1 MIFDLER
8 HRTKRST
15 FLNTGVKV
23 CPQETIKEVIASHQA
38 YYKLRVCQ
46 EAIWEAFRIFFD
58 RIPSTV
64 EYHRWVYTCQFESL
78 CIADLARNF
87 SNSQEHIDMV
97 HRRVTLRD
105 EKLRGRGGAT
115 VKAEPTDKIPQITGP
130 KEAQTEASTDT
141 PAFITSLPGSPST
154 PSDAPGVTEV
164 VQELELP
171 NLVPEQPVEMV
182 VDFSITLMRPG
193 YSELLNDPDDLE
205 YNDLTRKLQ
214 DQMQNVLQ
222 KLPGFKEIR
231 ILGISEA
238 QEIDGGISVRYTVVF
253 ETDPENA
260 DDNGIG
266 QNDGTVIPSVE
277 TNLKLMIEKALTEDP
292 SLAKDLRFLRFDPE
306 KIILPTLSPPTES
319 SEEVS
324 NLEPGAVT
332 PGLTPSTEVPI
343 ITIEEPNLEVTHTS
357 VETENSSENTLD
369 SSAGKDLM
377 KHTTMKTTVLAT
389 ATDNEWAHA
398 ESSTL
403 FTTNVTLDESDLL
416 SEHGF
421 EPTNINQTRETLI
434 NEPDVVEPII
444 THVTESILEDN
455 SQLRRDFVPTMTP
468 EENTLETPNF
478 MSTIVPYEQNLISS
492 ISEEKDIV
500 SPLAD
505 LVDQLTTIPQRELPV
520 TVPEYGF
527 ITPAGNINEIISEES
542 AVFPSTD
549 EAFDFKGTVA
559 MSITPILLTTATQH
573 LPSQKELT
581 DTYDSRMPVTTLS
594 ALTLQP
600 PTEAIK
606 DLNLEE
612 ETDILRHNE
621 DLLLEEDVEDLQRGM
636 EMNEI
641 QPEAGTVT
649 VHPEYTTFGLL
660 SEDNKLVFEDG
671 TEIKEFQPETVTDS
685 NDVLE
690 PKNTTDVILSVVD
703 NAYDLQSKEDTNKD
717 FKPEEDTENGD
728 FHPETATNI
737 FVPPLEKITMAED
750 RKVEIDVNTSVLQPE
765 EINNIDD
772 FHLEEN
778 TSPTVFQPKDITEFE
793 DLHPQEVTDFI
804 VSQSEE
810 DTDYTPHQPVEVID
824 TNIHEK
830 ITYTTVPPE
839 EVSVV
844 TDSLQHNIA
853 QETPSL
859 GQEDETDETPTL
871 SAAEPTSAKPRP
883 GFTATMSL
891 GSVFTPESTPSE
903 HMGHFEVITSTI
915 LLELPAETEV
925 TMEATSVG
933 PTATEFVAPGTPST
947 TAAVLLTASAGHP
960 IAEATRSLKPEE
972 VTSSLPILTT
982 VRSYEPPDVFSVEE
996 DEDSAIQTDSLV
1008 PEPDL
1013 PIDSGVQ
1020 DIATELDQIDVVST
1034 ETIDMLDYGSGFP
1047 EEHPFETTVS
1057 PPLKYLTTPSMTTA
1071 SKGRELVVFFSLR
1084 VTNMMFSDDL
1094 FNKSSPEYKS
1104 LENKFLELLL
1114 PYLQSNLTG
1123 FKQLEILNFRNG
1135 SVVVNSKMR
1144 FAKSVPYNITQAVH
1158 CVLEEFCNAMFK
1170 RLNIEIDSGSLDVE
1184 PADQADPCKFLACNE
1199 FSSCVVNRWTKEAEC
1214 LCDPGYIVAD
1224 GLPCQS
1230 ICSLQPDYCR
1240 NGGQCEII
1248 PGHGAACR
1256 CPVGSHWHFR
1266 GEHCAELVSLPID
1279 PLLFTACF
1287 VGFFSFV
1294 FGAITFWIF
1303 IHRKC
1308 IRTRKTVSLVKTH
1321 SPFTFKSAVRVS
1333 PVFESDDG
1341 VLHSCSGVIAGS
1353 SELAEEDT
1361 LDSVEN
1367 VHLIIEA
1374 PRRLHIARP
1383 DKLISEML
1391 DTHHFTRNHE
1401 TWRLRNENW
1410 TLCCLRRTTTTTTD
1424 SSSYEVTVL

>member
-1 MIFDLER
+1 MLGESEDMRYFWSINGQKKRSSRDSLPEIRTSSSANLIEVLRTSKTTGVKMIFDLER

-231 ILGISEA
+231 ILGIR
-238 QEIDGGISVRYTVVF
+238 GISVRYTVVF

-292 SLAKDLRFLRFDPE
+292 SLAKDLRFLRFDP
-306 KIILPTLSPPTES
+306 
-319 SEEVS
+319 
-324 NLEPGAVT
+324 
-332 PGLTPSTEVPI
+332 
-343 ITIEEPNLEVTHTS
+343 
-357 VETENSSENTLD
+357 
-369 SSAGKDLM
+369 
-377 KHTTMKTTVLAT
+377 
-389 ATDNEWAHA
+389 
-398 ESSTL
+398 
-403 FTTNVTLDESDLL
+403 
-416 SEHGF
+416 
-421 EPTNINQTRETLI
+421 
-434 NEPDVVEPII
+434 
-444 THVTESILEDN
+444 
-455 SQLRRDFVPTMTP
+455 
-468 EENTLETPNF
+468 
-478 MSTIVPYEQNLISS
+478 
-492 ISEEKDIV
+492 
-500 SPLAD
+500 
-505 LVDQLTTIPQRELPV
+505 
-520 TVPEYGF
+520 
-527 ITPAGNINEIISEES
+527 
-542 AVFPSTD
+542 
-549 EAFDFKGTVA
+549 
-559 MSITPILLTTATQH
+559 
-573 LPSQKELT
+573 
-581 DTYDSRMPVTTLS
+581 
-594 ALTLQP
+594 
-600 PTEAIK
+600 
-606 DLNLEE
+606 
-612 ETDILRHNE
+612 
-621 DLLLEEDVEDLQRGM
+621 
-636 EMNEI
+636 
-641 QPEAGTVT
+641 
-649 VHPEYTTFGLL
+649 
-660 SEDNKLVFEDG
+660 
-671 TEIKEFQPETVTDS
+671 
-685 NDVLE
+685 
-690 PKNTTDVILSVVD
+690 
-703 NAYDLQSKEDTNKD
+703 
-717 FKPEEDTENGD
+717 
-728 FHPETATNI
+728 
-737 FVPPLEKITMAED
+737 
-750 RKVEIDVNTSVLQPE
+750 
-765 EINNIDD
+765 
-772 FHLEEN
+772 
-778 TSPTVFQPKDITEFE
+778 
-793 DLHPQEVTDFI
+793 
-804 VSQSEE
+804 
-810 DTDYTPHQPVEVID
+810 
-824 TNIHEK
+824 
-830 ITYTTVPPE
+830 
-839 EVSVV
+839 VV

-1240 NGGQCEII
+1240 NGGQC
-1248 PGHGAACR
+1248 
-1256 CPVGSHWHFR
+1256 
-1266 GEHCAELVSLPID
+1266 D
-1279 PLLFTACF
+1279 N
-1287 VGFFSFV
+1287 
-1294 FGAITFWIF
+1294 
-1303 IHRKC
+1303 
-1308 IRTRKTVSLVKTH
+1308 
-1321 SPFTFKSAVRVS
+1321 
-1333 PVFESDDG
+1333 FEMD
-1341 VLHSCSGVIAGS
+1341 
-1353 SELAEEDT
+1353 
-1361 LDSVEN
+1361 
-1367 VHLIIEA
+1367 
-1374 PRRLHIARP
+1374 
-1383 DKLISEML
+1383 
-1391 DTHHFTRNHE
+1391 
-1401 TWRLRNENW
+1401 
-1410 TLCCLRRTTTTTTD
+1410 
-1424 SSSYEVTVL
+1424 